1 MNMVQN
7 TPGAP
12 FTKQALMKQINEAS
26 FAIDEIILYLDTHPA
41 DAAALDY
48 YRNMVTMRKQAMDT
62 YQHQFGPLN
71 VDHVYTNNWNW
82 ISDPWPW
89 EGGC

>member
-1 MNMVQN
+1 MNDQQKLLNKLSVAQ
-7 TPGAP
+7 
-12 FTKQALMKQINEAS
+12 
-26 FAIDEIILYLDTHPA
+26 FAAWELHLYLDTHPA

-71 VDHVYTNNWNW
+71 VDHVYTNNWDW

-89 EGGC
+89 EGGY